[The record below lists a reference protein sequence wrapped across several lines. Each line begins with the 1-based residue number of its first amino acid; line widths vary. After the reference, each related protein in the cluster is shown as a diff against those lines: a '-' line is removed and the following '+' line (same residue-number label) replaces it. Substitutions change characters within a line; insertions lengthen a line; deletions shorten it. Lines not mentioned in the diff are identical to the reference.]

1 MGEVNFGKYL
11 QKKLHE
17 LERSQ
22 EWLYRRS
29 KVSTGSCQRWS
40 NGQEPSLSAFLRVCR
55 VIANQEQRSLLEV
68 IEEYLEKK

>member
-22 EWLYRRS
+22 ERLYRRS

-55 VIANQEQRSLLEV
+55 VIANQEQRSIIEV
-68 IEEYLEKK
+68 IEEYLEKQ